1 MDGLDGYAPFRI
13 ISRMAFSD
21 SGSDSFREIEVRY
34 HRHFHHYQSVIL
46 CRFDGVFL
54 VI

>member
-34 HRHFHHYQSVIL
+34 HRHFHHYQLFCAGLMVYFS
-46 CRFDGVFL
+46 
-54 VI
+54 